1 MELRDQPEV
10 HAEIAMAKEWVRR
23 SRELTDAISVDATPR
38 NKIAAALF
46 LISMEH
52 QIGILLLMD
61 AQMIAPGKALLRSQL
76 DAFVRGVWFLEKAT
90 DEQIKEF
97 SEKEYAKNIPPIRYE
112 QLINDVESVERYNG
126 GTFSRLSDT
135 INMLHD
141 FTHGGKIAVSAY
153 VTRNEIG
160 ANFHPKDVVV
170 CLRSSGTLGLM
181 ASNELAGMSGVDDL
195 PAKIYEAHGE
205 VYGDSHG
212 RFEGE
217 PGD

>member
-1 MELRDQPEV
+1 
-10 HAEIAMAKEWVRR
+10 
-23 SRELTDAISVDATPR
+23 
-38 NKIAAALF
+38 
-46 LISMEH
+46 MEH
-52 QIGILLLMD
+52 QVGILLLMD

-76 DAFVRGVWFLEKAT
+76 DAFVRGVWFLEKAS

-112 QLINDVESVERYNG
+112 PLINDVESVERYNG

-153 VTRNEIG
+153 VTRDEIG
-160 ANFHPKDVVV
+160 ANFQPNDVVV

-195 PAKIYEAHGE
+195 PSRIYEAHGE